1 MHRSNSYI
9 MLDIITSII
18 YAIPA
23 LLLLLAM
30 VYGIIRLIKL
40 IINEFRNG
48 KEKL

>member
-1 MHRSNSYI
+1 

-18 YAIPA
+18 YAIP
-23 LLLLLAM
+23 LVLLLLAM

-40 IINEFRNG
+40 IIKEFRNG

>member
-1 MHRSNSYI
+1 

-18 YAIPA
+18 YAIP
-23 LLLLLAM
+23 LVLLLLAM